1 MRESTM
7 TTTFSNKAIILA
19 DLWLNYR
26 DEEEFSDFVEYNDL
40 GLPLAYSLANGI
52 IESSKMV
59 EQFITESFDLFI
71 SGLGV
76 EDTGYDNLDDLLD
89 ATLPPEA

>member
-1 MRESTM
+1 M

-26 DEEEFSDFVEYNDL
+26 DDSNFKDFVEYNDL
-40 GLPLAYSLANGI
+40 GLPLAYLLANGVV
-52 IESSKMV
+52 ESNPIADKFV
-59 EQFITESFDLFI
+59 EETFDLLL

-76 EDTGYDNLDDLLD
+76 EDTGFELLDDLF
-89 ATLPPEA
+89 EEGMNFEE